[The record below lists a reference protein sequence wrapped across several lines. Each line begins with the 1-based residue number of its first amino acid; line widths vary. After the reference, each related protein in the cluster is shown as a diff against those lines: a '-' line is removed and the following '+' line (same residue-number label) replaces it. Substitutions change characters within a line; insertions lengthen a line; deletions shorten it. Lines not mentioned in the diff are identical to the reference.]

1 MVECHRL
8 FLHGRRRADRHPAHS
23 MKTTLPPFLAGLLI
37 ASTATA
43 ANWPGFRGADG
54 TGISSEKNLPLKW
67 SATENVRW
75 HIDLPERGNSSP
87 IVWGDRVFVAQAVGG
102 ENRRT
107 LMCLDRATG
116 KLLWQSGT
124 TYTEREQTQRDNPF
138 CSATPVTD
146 GERIIASFGSAGLFC
161 YDFAGKEVWHRDF
174 GKMSHMF
181 GNGASP
187 VLAGDL
193 CVLNF
198 GPDEKA
204 RIIAVN
210 KRTGETAWEVAAPG
224 ADSPALPPQPPREP
238 EAARPPVPA
247 PGEMLA
253 PSMLSQGDK
262 NADAK
267 LSREEFTALA
277 QNWFDKIDRDK
288 AGKLDSR
295 TFGERFADLV
305 PSPQGFAPPAGGE
318 RRGGFNPVR
327 GLGFGFFMRSDA
339 DRDGALTRDEFT
351 GAFAKWFAEWDA
363 AKSGALGDAALR
375 AGLDATLPRPQ
386 PPRADSGIDFGGGGP
401 DFSGRGGGR
410 GPGGSWSTP
419 LLIKSGDR
427 EELIVS
433 FPSKIS
439 ALDPKTGKELW
450 SAKGLGGASY
460 TTPVW
465 GEGALVGTSS
475 GPGGGAAVAL
485 KPDGGES
492 WRLDR
497 FKSAIGSGVISDG
510 HLYTI
515 SQEGMAACAD
525 LKTGATVW
533 EERLKGSG
541 ARGSSWSS
549 ILLADGKIYV
559 PNQGG
564 DVFVLRAAPK
574 FELLATNS
582 VNESTNASL
591 AASDGQLFLRTDKSL
606 WCFANAAAK

>member
-1 MVECHRL
+1 MDA
-8 FLHGRRRADRHPAHS
+8 GARANHHTTHP
-23 MKTTLPPFLAGLLI
+23 MKTTLPQFLSGLLI
-37 ASTATA
+37 VSTATA

-67 SATENVRW
+67 GATENVKWR
-75 HIDLPERGNSSP
+75 IDLPERGNSSP
-87 IVWGDRVFVAQAVGG
+87 IVWGDRVFIAQAVGG

-107 LMCLDRATG
+107 LMCLDRTTG
-116 KLLWQSGT
+116 KLLWQSGV
-124 TYTEREQTQRDNPF
+124 TYTEREQTQRDNPY

-146 GERIIASFGSAGLFC
+146 GERVIASFGSAGLFC

-181 GNGASP
+181 GNGSSP

-210 KRTGETAWEVAAPG
+210 KRTGETAWEVAAPKAETG
-224 ADSPALPPQPPREP
+224 EQPPPPPRPPREP

-267 LSREEFTALA
+267 LSPDEFAGLA
-277 QNWFDKIDRDK
+277 RTWFDKIDRDK

-305 PSPQGFAPPAGGE
+305 PPPKGFAPPAGGE

-327 GLGFGFFMRSDA
+327 GLGFGLFVRSDA
-339 DRDGALTRDEFT
+339 DRDGALTREEFS
-351 GAFAKWFAEWDA
+351 GAFSKWFAEWDA
-363 AKSGALGDAALR
+363 AKSGALDDAKLR
-375 AGLDATLPRPQ
+375 AGLDAALPRPQ
-386 PPRADSGIDFGGGGP
+386 PPRADSGIDFGGGAP
-401 DFSGRGGGR
+401 DGGGRGGGR

-465 GEGALVGTSS
+465 GEGALVATSS

-485 KPDGGES
+485 KPGGSEN

-497 FKSAIGSGVISDG
+497 FRSAIGSGVISDG

-515 SQEGMAACAD
+515 SQDGIAACAD
-525 LKTGATVW
+525 LKSGATVW

-549 ILLADGKIYV
+549 ILLADGKLYV

-591 AASDGQLFLRTDKSL
+591 AASDGALFLRTDKSL
-606 WCFANAAAK
+606 WCFAEASAKK